1 MQDRM
6 LTGHRD
12 IRRWAEARRAQPA
25 LALALGRN
33 GELRRRLAL
42 RFSMQAPS
50 PTDPAAENEGMT
62 PCSWTAWL
70 AELDRQN
77 LALKVRDVDADAVE
91 FVARGETRQ

>member
-1 MQDRM
+1 MQDKT

-12 IRRWAEARRAQPA
+12 IRSWAEARHAQPA
-25 LALALGRN
+25 LALAHGRN

-42 RFSMQAPS
+42 RFAISTKAPAI
-50 PTDPAAENEGMT
+50 PAAESEGMT

-77 LALKVRDVDADAVE
+77 LALRVRDVDNDAVE
-91 FVARGETRQ
+91 FVTRGEARQ

>member
-1 MQDRM
+1 MQDKT

-12 IRRWAEARRAQPA
+12 IRSWAEARHAQPA
-25 LALALGRN
+25 LALGHSRN

-42 RFSMQAPS
+42 RFAMSAPS
-50 PTDPAAENEGMT
+50 PATAAPESEGMA

-77 LALKVRDVDADAVE
+77 LALRVRDVDNDAVE

>member
-1 MQDRM
+1 MHDRT
-6 LTGHRD
+6 LTGHHD

-25 LALALGRN
+25 LALGHGRN

-42 RFSMQAPS
+42 RFSVAAPS
-50 PTDPAAENEGMT
+50 PVDPSPESEGLA

-77 LALKVRDVDADAVE
+77 LALKVRDIDTDVLE
-91 FVARGETRQ
+91 FVARGQNRK

>member
-1 MQDRM
+1 MEKM

-12 IRRWAEARRAQPA
+12 IRRWAEARQAQPA
-25 LALALGRN
+25 LALAHTRN

-42 RFSMQAPS
+42 RFAMLAPT
-50 PTDPAAENEGMT
+50 PVGLAAESEGMT

-77 LALKVRDVDADAVE
+77 LALRVPDVDNGDVE
-91 FVARGETRQ
+91 FVVRTETRQ